1 MKEDPMK
8 KDPIAIQ
15 TEEKPSAPAKQK
27 KPSGKENFKS
37 FGLTIHLTMALSEA
51 ENENIPFDKEAFCKN
66 KGYTIQEVDAAI
78 EKILAIQEKVERE
91 RHSYEPSLED
101 KEFEVTGWPL
111 PSEEILPDFDSEL
124 KYSSLFEVL
133 HTTKSAEQFSK
144 ITGGSSDEEIQ
155 KQGILGF
162 VENLFTDYFD
172 EDAVFILMNSFFWI
186 LYHNGKDWLPVRSYA
201 IEILRLF
208 PYEIQ
213 KSFVNDTIF
222 IDEFSTFIKKKLAT
236 RGICSLKARPTT
248 EEVKNGLYAIKATDA
263 FYSLLR
269 PSEEAVMFSSEE

>member
-8 KDPIAIQ
+8 KDQIANQ
-15 TEEKPSAPAKQK
+15 TEKKQNLPKRQK

-37 FGLTIHLTMALSEA
+37 FGLTIHLTMALNEA
-51 ENENIPFDKEAFCKN
+51 KYENIPFDKEAFCKSR
-66 KGYTIQEVDAAI
+66 GYTLQEVDAAI
-78 EKILAIQEKVERE
+78 ENILAIQEKVERE
-91 RHSYEPSLED
+91 RQSYEPSLED
-101 KEFEVTGWPL
+101 KEYELTGWPL
-111 PSEEILPDFDSEL
+111 PTEEILPDFDSEL

-144 ITGGSSDEEIQ
+144 ITGGSSDAEIRE
-155 KQGILGF
+155 QGILAF

-172 EDAVFILMNSFFWI
+172 EDAVFILMNAFFWL

-201 IEILRLF
+201 IEMLKLF

-213 KSFVNDTIF
+213 KSFSMDTIF
-222 IDEFSTFIKKKLAT
+222 IEEFSIFTKKRLAT

-248 EEVKNGLYAIKATDA
+248 EEVKNGLFVIKATDA
-263 FYSLLR
+263 FYSLLK

>member
-8 KDPIAIQ
+8 KDQIANQ
-15 TEEKPSAPAKQK
+15 TEKKQNLPKRQK

-37 FGLTIHLTMALSEA
+37 FGLTIHLTMALNEA
-51 ENENIPFDKEAFCKN
+51 KYENIPFDKEAFCKSR
-66 KGYTIQEVDAAI
+66 GYTLQEVDAAI
-78 EKILAIQEKVERE
+78 ENILAIQEKVERE
-91 RHSYEPSLED
+91 RQSYEPSLED
-101 KEFEVTGWPL
+101 KEYELTGWPL
-111 PSEEILPDFDSEL
+111 PTEEILPDFDSEL

-144 ITGGSSDEEIQ
+144 ITGGSSDAEIQ
-155 KQGILGF
+155 KQGILAF

-172 EDAVFILMNSFFWI
+172 EDAVFILMNAFFWL

-201 IEILRLF
+201 IEMLKLF

-213 KSFVNDTIF
+213 KSFSMDTIF
-222 IDEFSTFIKKKLAT
+222 IEEFSIFTKKRLAT